1 MWSLETSFI
10 YVLFVFFS
18 LAGYSILTI
27 AGAVCFS
34 LMVAAAL
41 KYMHAGGYILLK
53 TSLPRTLVRNNSH
66 I

>member
-1 MWSLETSFI
+1 MFYL
-10 YVLFVFFS
+10 FFS
-18 LAGYSILTI
+18 LAGYNILTI

-34 LMVAAAL
+34 LMLAAAL

-53 TSLPRTLVRNNSH
+53 TSLPRTLVCNNSR